1 MTISENITN
10 DEKTLK
16 LTEIGVKELL
26 DAGIHFGHEKTK
38 WNPKMKTYIHSS
50 RKGIHI
56 IDITQTLTIL
66 NSVCKYVKNLSAKG
80 GTILMLATKKQSQL
94 TIKSAAEKSKS
105 QYVISR
111 WLGGTLTNF
120 DTIFKRIK
128 HLNELENQ
136 QNNEQSTIPTKKEQ
150 TQINKK
156 INRLNKFFEGLKKT
170 NKIPDCLYVIDV
182 KKEKIAINEANIL
195 NIPVIGL
202 VDSDSDP
209 TGIDYI
215 IPGNDD
221 SIRSIK
227 LISNVIADA
236 LSMGLG
242 EYISSEL
249 ERDYII
255 SELNKEEH
263 EYNNNLEEEINE
275 LN

>member
-1 MTISENITN
+1 MTISENVTN
-10 DEKTLK
+10 NEKTLK

-38 WNPKMKTYIHSS
+38 WNPKMNTYIHSS

-56 IDITQTLTIL
+56 IDITQTLSIL
-66 NSVCKYVKNLSAKG
+66 NNVCKYVRNLSAKG
-80 GTILMLATKKQSQL
+80 GTVLMLGTKKQSQL
-94 TIKSAAEKSKS
+94 TIKSAAEKSS
-105 QYVISR
+105 SPYVVSR

-120 DTIFKRIK
+120 ETIIKRIN
-128 HLNELENQ
+128 HLNDLENQ
-136 QNNEQSTIPTKKEQ
+136 QNSEQSTIPTKKEQ

-170 NKIPDCLYVIDV
+170 KKLPDCIYVIDV

-209 TGIDYI
+209 DGIDYI

-227 LISNVIADA
+227 LISNVISDA
-236 LSMGLG
+236 IIEGKTLVKTPKPKSNTPTSKTA
-242 EYISSEL
+242 EKQKSE
-249 ERDYII
+249 
-255 SELNKEEH
+255 
-263 EYNNNLEEEINE
+263 NNN
-275 LN
+275 

>member
-1 MTISENITN
+1 MTISENVTN

-16 LTEIGVKELL
+16 LTEIGIKELL

-38 WNPKMKTYIHSS
+38 WNPKMNTYIHSS

-56 IDITQTLTIL
+56 IDITQTLSIL
-66 NSVCKYVKNLSAKG
+66 NSVCKYVRNLSANG
-80 GTILMLATKKQSQL
+80 GTVLMLGTKKQSQL
-94 TIKSAAEKSKS
+94 TIKAAAEKSS
-105 QYVISR
+105 SPYVVSR

-120 DTIFKRIK
+120 ETIIKRIN

-136 QNNEQSTIPTKKEQ
+136 QNNDQSTIPTKKEQ

-170 NKIPDCLYVIDV
+170 NKLPDCLYVIDV

-202 VDSDSDP
+202 VDSDP
-209 TGIDYI
+209 EPIDYI

-236 LSMGLG
+236 IVEGKTLVKTLKPKTNVPS
-242 EYISSEL
+242 
-249 ERDYII
+249 DKII
-255 SELNKEEH
+255 KKP
-263 EYNNNLEEEINE
+263 EIKK
-275 LN
+275 

>member
-1 MTISENITN
+1 MTISEDVTN
-10 DEKTLK
+10 NEKTLK
-16 LTEIGVKELL
+16 LTEIGIKELL

-38 WNPKMKTYIHSS
+38 WNPKMNTYIHSS

-56 IDITQTLTIL
+56 IDITQTLSIL
-66 NSVCKYVKNLSAKG
+66 NNVYKYVRNLTAKG
-80 GTILMLATKKQSQL
+80 GTVLMLGTKKQSQL
-94 TIKSAAEKSKS
+94 TIKSAAEKSNS
-105 QYVISR
+105 PYIVSR

-120 DTIFKRIK
+120 ETIIKRIK

-136 QNNEQSTIPTKKEQ
+136 QNTEQATIPTKKEQ

-170 NKIPDCLYVIDV
+170 NKLPDCIYVIDV

-209 TGIDYI
+209 DGIDYI

-236 LSMGLG
+236 
-242 EYISSEL
+242 
-249 ERDYII
+249 II
-255 SELNKEEH
+255 EGKALIKTPKPKTSASVSKKIKQPENKK
-263 EYNNNLEEEINE
+263 
-275 LN
+275 

>member
-1 MTISENITN
+1 MTISENVTN

-16 LTEIGVKELL
+16 LTEIGIKELL

-38 WNPKMKTYIHSS
+38 WNPKMNTYIHSS

-56 IDITQTLTIL
+56 IDITQTLSIL
-66 NSVCKYVKNLSAKG
+66 NSVCKYVRNLSANG
-80 GTILMLATKKQSQL
+80 GTVLMLGTKKQSQL
-94 TIKSAAEKSKS
+94 TIKAAARKSS
-105 QYVISR
+105 SPYVVSR

-120 DTIFKRIK
+120 ETIIKRIN

-136 QNNEQSTIPTKKEQ
+136 QNNDQTTIPTKKEQ

-170 NKIPDCLYVIDV
+170 NKLPDCLYVIDV

-209 TGIDYI
+209 EGIDYI

-236 LSMGLG
+236 
-242 EYISSEL
+242 
-249 ERDYII
+249 II
-255 SELNKEEH
+255 EGKTLVKTLKPKTNAPSDKIIKKP
-263 EYNNNLEEEINE
+263 EIKK
-275 LN
+275 

>member
-66 NSVCKYVKNLSAKG
+66 NTVCKYVKNLSAKG
-80 GTILMLATKKQSQL
+80 GTVLMLGTKKQSQL

-227 LISNVIADA
+227 LISNVIADSIIEGKTLVQKA
-236 LSMGLG
+236 KPKSNVT
-242 EYISSEL
+242 INKSSGNPKE
-249 ERDYII
+249 
-255 SELNKEEH
+255 NKV
-263 EYNNNLEEEINE
+263 
-275 LN
+275 

>member
-66 NSVCKYVKNLSAKG
+66 NTVCKYVKNLSAKG
-80 GTILMLATKKQSQL
+80 GTVLMLGTKKQSQL

-236 LSMGLG
+236 IIEGKTLVQKAKPKPNVA
-242 EYISSEL
+242 INKSSGKPKE
-249 ERDYII
+249 
-255 SELNKEEH
+255 NKV
-263 EYNNNLEEEINE
+263 
-275 LN
+275 

>member
-1 MTISENITN
+1 MTISENVTN
-10 DEKTLK
+10 NEKTLK

-38 WNPKMKTYIHSS
+38 WNPKMNTYIHSS

-56 IDITQTLTIL
+56 IDITQTLSIL
-66 NSVCKYVKNLSAKG
+66 NNVSKYVKNLSAKG
-80 GTILMLATKKQSQL
+80 GTVLMLGTKKQSQL
-94 TIKSAAEKSKS
+94 TIKSAAEKSNS
-105 QYVISR
+105 PYIVSR

-120 DTIFKRIK
+120 ETIIKRIK

-136 QNNEQSTIPTKKEQ
+136 QNSEQSTIPTKKEQ
-150 TQINKK
+150 TLINKK
-156 INRLNKFFEGLKKT
+156 INKLNKFFEGLKKT
-170 NKIPDCLYVIDV
+170 NKLPDCLYVIDV

-209 TGIDYI
+209 DGIDYI

-236 LSMGLG
+236 
-242 EYISSEL
+242 
-249 ERDYII
+249 II
-255 SELNKEEH
+255 EGKTLVKTKSKTNVPATQSTKKPENK
-263 EYNNNLEEEINE
+263 N
-275 LN
+275 

>member
-66 NSVCKYVKNLSAKG
+66 NTVCKYVKNLSAKG
-80 GTILMLATKKQSQL
+80 GTILMLGTKKQSQL

-136 QNNEQSTIPTKKEQ
+136 QNNKQSTIPTKKEQ

-236 LSMGLG
+236 IIEGKTLVQKAKPKSNVA
-242 EYISSEL
+242 INKSSGKPKE
-249 ERDYII
+249 
-255 SELNKEEH
+255 NKV
-263 EYNNNLEEEINE
+263 
-275 LN
+275 